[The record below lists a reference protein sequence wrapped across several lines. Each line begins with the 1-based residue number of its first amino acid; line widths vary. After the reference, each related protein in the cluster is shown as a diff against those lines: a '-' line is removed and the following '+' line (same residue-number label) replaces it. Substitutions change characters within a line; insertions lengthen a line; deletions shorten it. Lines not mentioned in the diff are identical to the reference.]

1 MYSKFLIGGKKGL
14 TIFTYIVFEFICIIV
29 FNSINQIN
37 DFKQWVSSTAILIV
51 IDFVV
56 FLFVSKRFNIRFLS
70 LPFLFITFSYLFNF
84 GQVILY
90 GLVQPN
96 YDWICYITMY
106 PSSVYKPA
114 ILLCYIINFS
124 VIIGMMIS
132 RINYQRPVIIIS
144 NNNED
149 KKICRVLAIFFMC
162 ICFPLETV
170 LDFLKI
176 FLLLVGGY
184 DATYT
189 IVGYD
194 GLSTIA
200 SFYIIGFILLLYIC
214 KDKNRFKVYVFELLF
229 LAVIM
234 LSGDRAKPAVN
245 ICVLSYFYVLFRS
258 RKEIKKRTIAII
270 AVLAYLCM
278 ILLATIS
285 NIRGKSTIDIQA
297 ISDSIKLVML
307 KKTPVC
313 AFLYEFGSSVYTSI
327 AAYDY
332 TIMTGK
338 YAFGYTFLLSWVY
351 ALPNVGGL
359 ISQITS
365 NLNYCNII
373 LDYGLRGQFIQIG
386 GAYTG
391 EMIYNFHYLFPLF
404 SVLLGIFISNIDK
417 RIEKHLSNNN
427 FIGVIY
433 YIMAFT
439 GIVFYVR
446 GVFFAFIRQWAWS
459 AALIYII
466 TKLIKRKS
474 ISNKT

>member
-1 MYSKFLIGGKKGL
+1 MYRKFLINSKKAFA
-14 TIFTYIVFEFICIIV
+14 IYAYIVFEFICIIV
-29 FNSINQIN
+29 LNSINQIN
-37 DFKQWVSSTAILIV
+37 DFKQWVFSAAILIV

-56 FLFVSKRFNIRFLS
+56 FLFVSKRFNVRFLS

-90 GLVQPN
+90 GLVRPN

-106 PSSVYKPA
+106 PASTYKPA
-114 ILLCYIINFS
+114 ILLCYVINFS

-132 RINYQRPVIIIS
+132 RINYQRPVIVIT
-144 NNNED
+144 NNKED
-149 KKICRVLAIFFMC
+149 KKTCRLLAIFFMC
-162 ICFPLETV
+162 ICFPLEAV
-170 LDFLKI
+170 LDISKI
-176 FLLLVGGY
+176 FMLLVGGY

-194 GLSTIA
+194 GISTIA
-200 SFYIIGFILLLYIC
+200 SFYFIGFVLLLYTC

-234 LSGDRAKPAVN
+234 LSGNRAKPAVN
-245 ICVLSYFYVLFRS
+245 ICVLSYFYLLLRS
-258 RKEIKKRTIAII
+258 GKKIKKSTIAFI
-270 AVLAYLCM
+270 AVLAYLGM

-285 NIRGKSTIDIQA
+285 NFRGKSIIDIQA
-297 ISDSIKLVML
+297 ISDSLGLVMQ
-307 KKTPVC
+307 KKTPIN

-327 AAYDY
+327 ATYDY
-332 TIMTGK
+332 TIMSGK
-338 YAFGYTFLLSWVY
+338 YAHGYTFLLSWVY

-359 ISQITS
+359 VNQITS

-373 LDYGLRGQFIQIG
+373 LDYGLRSQFLQIG

-417 RIEKHLSNNN
+417 KIEKHLSNNN

-446 GVFFAFIRQWAWS
+446 GVFFTFIRQWAWS
-459 AALIYII
+459 VALIYII
-466 TKLIKRKS
+466 TELIKGKNILNKS
-474 ISNKT
+474 